1 MEILIKNVKSNK
13 AKHTKANE
21 KLKKQVKTLKNDLF
35 APTLSFGKFEILE
48 KRLLTMCGFDI
59 TIQRR
64 HLLLISNIFEVLYIE
79 DKLL

>member
-35 APTLSFGKFEILE
+35 APTLSF
-48 KRLLTMCGFDI
+48 
-59 TIQRR
+59 
-64 HLLLISNIFEVLYIE
+64 
-79 DKLL
+79 